1 MGETRT
7 TGLQA
12 VGLLELEPELRAHL
26 APDERELV
34 ARVAIPVQRFSARSL
49 DIDAVLEE
57 AGAFGAVIVDG
68 VLLHRMSIGDQ
79 PALRLLG
86 PGDML
91 SCSGGFRTALLGQ
104 SSYRTPGQLRLA
116 MFDNRVLLI
125 ARRFPRLFAGLQIRL
140 AEQHQRLGVQLV
152 ICQLPRVEDRLL
164 ALMWLLAE
172 TWGRVTASGTVLPI
186 ALTHNTLGELIGARR
201 PTVTLAL
208 KELSE
213 RGSLFRQD
221 GEWLLLEPPPQ
232 GPVPT
237 RVRGEPQLTAAPPP
251 RWAVMPGPATGD
263 TDGARTADERVT
275 AMSWLRESRDRQAA
289 EVRSRLERARQ
300 ARERAQALRQRIAR
314 QRGLLTDRAPADQPT
329 AAACSSPTG
338 SMSRIAPETLPSPPS
353 WSGMHTTR
361 QRNGLPFRLTA
372 SSTSSSR

>member
-1 MGETRT
+1 MSATRT
-7 TGLQA
+7 NGLPT
-12 VGLLELEPELRAHL
+12 VGLLDGEPELRVGLLDVEPELRSYL

-34 ARVAIPVQRFSARSL
+34 ARVAIPVQLVSAGSL

-57 AGAFGAVIVDG
+57 AGAFGAVILDG

-86 PGDML
+86 PADML
-91 SCSGGFRTALLGQ
+91 SRSGGLRTALLGQ
-104 SSYRTPGQLRLA
+104 SSYRAPGRLRLA
-116 MFDNRVLLI
+116 MLDDRVLLI

-140 AEQHQRLGVQLV
+140 AEQHQRLAAQLV

-186 ALTHNTLGELIGARR
+186 ALTHDALGELIGARR

-213 RGSLFRQD
+213 RGSLFRRD

-232 GPVPT
+232 APAPGPV
-237 RVRGEPQLTAAPPP
+237 RAEPQITTAPPT
-251 RWAVMPGPATGD
+251 RWAVMPAPRAAQPDSEPAIEEL
-263 TDGARTADERVT
+263 A
-275 AMSWLRESRDRQAA
+275 SLISSLRENQERSAND
-289 EVRSRLERARQ
+289 VRSRLERARRT
-300 ARERAQALRQRIAR
+300 RERTQFLRDQIQRQRLSRRQPPPAR
-314 QRGLLTDRAPADQPT
+314 RPAP
-329 AAACSSPTG
+329 
-338 SMSRIAPETLPSPPS
+338 
-353 WSGMHTTR
+353 
-361 QRNGLPFRLTA
+361 
-372 SSTSSSR
+372 